1 MKWCKLEYIYAA
13 LLLHKAGKK
22 VDEEGLRRVIE
33 AAGITPDLPKIKS
46 LATALAEIN
55 IDEVLKQAAAVPA
68 TSVAPA
74 PTTPTPAAPAAEK
87 AKEEKK
93 EEEKEEALSGLSALF
108 G

>member
-1 MKWCKLEYIYAA
+1 MEYIYAA

-22 VDEEGLRRVIE
+22 VDEESLRKVVE

-68 TSVAPA
+68 APIAAATQAPA
-74 PTTPTPAAPAAEK
+74 TETPSAASAAK
-87 AKEEKK
+87 PKEEKK